1 MKSKILF
8 SLMMLSVFVSSA
20 TQAATGDA
28 EAGKT
33 KAQVCFSC
41 HGMNGAGNVNPA
53 WPELAGQHASY
64 IAKQLADFKSG
75 ARVNPLM
82 SAQAAGLSKQD
93 MANLGAFFASQKSKT
108 GSVDESKASLGGKL
122 YHGGNK
128 ATGVS
133 ACMACHGPDGA
144 GNPAAKFPRLSG
156 QNVPYVVKALK
167 DFRSGKRKND
177 PNSMMRGVTARMTDK
192 EIKSVAM
199 YISGLH

>member
-8 SLMMLSVFVSSA
+8 SLMMLSVFVSGAS
-20 TQAATGDA
+20 QAAGDI

-53 WPELAGQHASY
+53 WPALAGQHASY

-75 ARVNPLM
+75 ARFEPLM
-82 SAQAAGLSKQD
+82 IAQVASLSKQD
-93 MANLGAFFASQKSKT
+93 MANLGAFFASQKVKT
-108 GSVDESKASLGGKL
+108 GSADASKTELGGKI

-128 ATGVS
+128 ATGVA
-133 ACMACHGPDGA
+133 ACMACHGPTGE
-144 GNPAAKFPRLSG
+144 GNPAAKFPLLSG
-156 QNVPYVVKALK
+156 QNAPYVVKALN

-177 PNSMMRGVTARMTDK
+177 ANSMMRGVTARMTDK
-192 EIKSVAM
+192 EIKAVAAFV
-199 YISGLH
+199 SGLH

>member
-8 SLMMLSVFVSSA
+8 SLIMLSVFVSSA
-20 TQAATGDA
+20 SQAAGNVA
-28 EAGKT
+28 AGKT

-53 WPELAGQHASY
+53 WPALAGQHASY
-64 IAKQLADFKSG
+64 IAKQLANFKSG
-75 ARVNPLM
+75 ARSNPLM
-82 SAQAAGLSKQD
+82 SAQAVSLSKQD
-93 MANLGAFFASQKSKT
+93 MANLGAFFASQKMKT
-108 GSVDESKASLGGKL
+108 RSVDESKASLGGKI

-128 ATGVS
+128 ATGVA
-133 ACMACHGPDGA
+133 ACMACHGPSGE

-156 QNVPYVVKALK
+156 QNAPYVVKALE

-199 YISGLH
+199 FVSGLH

>member
-1 MKSKILF
+1 MKFNILF
-8 SLMMLSVFVSSA
+8 SLMMLSVFFSSA
-20 TQAATGDA
+20 SQAAGNV

-53 WPELAGQHASY
+53 WPALAGQHASY

-75 ARVNPLM
+75 ARFEPLM
-82 SAQAAGLSKQD
+82 IAQVASLSKQD
-93 MANLGAFFASQKSKT
+93 MANLGAFFASQKVKK
-108 GSVDESKASLGGKL
+108 GSSDESKAELGGKI

-128 ATGVS
+128 ATDVA
-133 ACMACHGPDGA
+133 ACMACHGPTGE
-144 GNPAAKFPRLSG
+144 GNPAAKFPLLSG
-156 QNVPYVVKALK
+156 QNAPYVVKALN

-192 EIKSVAM
+192 EIKSVAEFV
-199 YISGLH
+199 SGLH